1 MKITNKLLIF
11 ATSLLGF
18 QSLAVAQEREPYTFK
33 ADKQLAA
40 TPVKNQQQTGTCWAF
55 SCASFL
61 ESEVK
66 RISNLDV
73 DLSEMYVVR
82 SIYREKCENYVRR
95 QGNAQFG
102 EGGLAHDLIRAVQR
116 YGIVPETE
124 YPGRKNILTGYD
136 HSKLEAKLKDK
147 FSKRISAFLAFWG
160 VSDSPNK

>member
-11 ATSLLGF
+11 GTCLLGF
-18 QSLAVAQEREPYTFK
+18 QSLTVAQEREPYTFK

-82 SIYREKCENYVRR
+82 HIYRQKCENYIRR

-102 EGGLAHDLIRAVQR
+102 EGGLAHDLIRAVQQ
-116 YGIVPETE
+116 YGIVPESE

-136 HSKLEAKLKDK
+136 HSKLEATGQGRKTTQKLAYYHRWDV
-147 FSKRISAFLAFWG
+147 RR
-160 VSDSPNK
+160 